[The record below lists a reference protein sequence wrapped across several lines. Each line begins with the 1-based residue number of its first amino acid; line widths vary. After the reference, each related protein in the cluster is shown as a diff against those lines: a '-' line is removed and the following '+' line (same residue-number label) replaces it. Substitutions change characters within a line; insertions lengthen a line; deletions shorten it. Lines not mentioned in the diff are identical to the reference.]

1 MIASLAQPPV
11 FTPLADAP
19 SWTKDWPE
27 WAQVLMD
34 KPLRITLILV
44 GTLLAAVIARGIVG
58 HTTSRLAK
66 KPPVTWPIPPREE
79 TAYLAARREARYR
92 TFGAVAK
99 STISVTAW
107 ILAIALVL
115 EAVGVNPG
123 LIITSVG
130 VAGVGVGFGAQNLI
144 KDVIAGLFMLIED
157 QYGLGDV
164 IDAGPA
170 TGKVVAMTLR
180 ITTLQDKDGVL
191 WYVPNGQ
198 VTRIGNK
205 TQADQGGGPEGT
217 EPAGSGTEDAEED
230 AA

>member
-1 MIASLAQPPV
+1 
-11 FTPLADAP
+11 
-19 SWTKDWPE
+19 
-27 WAQVLMD
+27 MD
-34 KPLRITLILV
+34 TPLRILLILA
-44 GTLLAAVIARGIVG
+44 GAFLAAVIARGIVG
-58 HTTSRLAK
+58 LTTSRMAK

-79 TAYLAARREARYR
+79 TAYLAARRAARYK

-99 STISVTAW
+99 STISVAAW
-107 ILAIALVL
+107 IVAIALIL
-115 EAVGVNPG
+115 DTVGVDPG

-205 TQADQGGGPEGT
+205 TQADQAGGPEGA
-217 EPAGSGTEDAEED
+217 EPMDSEPETAEED